1 MGCQW
6 EQNLHD
12 YMRCLI
18 ISKILRDKKWSC
30 SHRTSETI
38 PIAMAGI
45 CCLGLG
51 FGGKVGSCPQA
62 CNLPEPC
69 WGCEIQARCIG
80 QLVTAIPF
88 SIQRNENT
96 TKVLTK
102 GPMTFESKVQV
113 DVGNKSNC
121 VFPISRAVT
130 CTVHTVTVWQSQ
142 LRRLFSGISLTSMVC
157 QS

>member
-1 MGCQW
+1 MGWQW

-18 ISKILRDKKWSC
+18 ISKILREKKWSC

-45 CCLGLG
+45 YCLGLG

-69 WGCEIQARCIG
+69 WGCQIQARCIG

-102 GPMTFESKVQV
+102 CPMTFESKVPV
-113 DVGNKSNC
+113 MML
-121 VFPISRAVT
+121 VT
-130 CTVHTVTVWQSQ
+130 NQTVYFQSLVRSLAQCTQSQ
-142 LRRLFSGISLTSMVC
+142 SGSRS
-157 QS
+157 